1 MKIIKIFVLALVAVL
16 SNKSVGLSQNL
27 NWARLKPEQRHI
39 LNVNA
44 GYDYAFTYGVG
55 YGYQLKTKFP
65 IVLNVEHSQPAGED
79 IFDDFKTKIGG
90 QIRLYQINNFH
101 FTAKIHGVFRRYEND
116 YVRLVNFG
124 SDMSAIIGYYKSKW
138 FVAGEFGF
146 DKAIVTNFKHSDLF
160 REDFPQVKDGWY
172 EPATGGNFYFG
183 VQTGLSF
190 AKSDITLKVG
200 KVIQQD
206 FKTDNTIPLYLQVGY
221 NRKF

>member
-1 MKIIKIFVLALVAVL
+1 MKIIKIFVLAIVAVL
-16 SNKSVGLSQNL
+16 SNKSEALSQNL
-27 NWARLKPEQRHI
+27 NWASLKPEQRHI

-65 IVLNVEHSQPAGED
+65 IVLNLEHSQPAGED

-90 QIRLYQINNFH
+90 QIRIYQIKNFH

-116 YVRLVNFG
+116 YVRLINFG

-146 DKAIVTNFKHSDLF
+146 DKAIVKLQTFGFIQGRFSASKRWMVRTCNG
-160 REDFPQVKDGWY
+160 RQFPLWPSNGTFVCQVRYYIKGWKSR
-172 EPATGGNFYFG
+172 ATRF
-183 VQTGLSF
+183 
-190 AKSDITLKVG
+190 
-200 KVIQQD
+200 
-206 FKTDNTIPLYLQVGY
+206 
-221 NRKF
+221 